1 MRARIGGLLCVR
13 IFGLLCVV
21 FSVSGCVRV
30 PAYQRELLAHP
41 TMLLGGM
48 AGAAESHIYA
58 IQEGASG
65 GGTGAEGGCGC
76 N

>member
-1 MRARIGGLLCVR
+1 MKASLLLT
-13 IFGLLCVV
+13 ILALAPALG
-21 FSVSGCVRV
+21 SGCVRV
-30 PAYQRELLAHP
+30 RPYQREYLAHP
-41 TMLLGGM
+41 TMLLTDF
-48 AGAAESHIYA
+48 ATAAESHVYA